1 VAKKKHP
8 HLLLKPLL
16 LHLPH
21 LLLTL
26 LHLPHLLLPLPLH
39 LLKRRSNFFCFQKMP
54 PSGGFFLSAT
64 KVKQSIVHQWVN
76 EPNAKACR

>member
-26 LHLPHLLLPLPLH
+26 PHLLLHLLLP
-39 LLKRRSNFFCFQKMP
+39 LLKRRSNFFCFQKNATF
-54 PSGGFFLSAT
+54 GWLFFVCHKGEA
-64 KVKQSIVHQWVN
+64 VN
-76 EPNAKACR
+76 RSSVGQ

>member
-1 VAKKKHP
+1 MAKKKHP

-26 LHLPHLLLPLPLH
+26 LHLLLPLPLH
-39 LLKRRSNFFCFQKMP
+39 LLKRRSNFFCFQKKCHLRVA
-54 PSGGFFLSAT
+54 FFLSAT

>member
-26 LHLPHLLLPLPLH
+26 LHLLLPLPLH
-39 LLKRRSNFFCFQKMP
+39 LLKRRSNFFCFQKNATF
-54 PSGGFFLSAT
+54 GWLFFVCHKGEA
-64 KVKQSIVHQWVN
+64 VN
-76 EPNAKACR
+76 RSSVGQ